1 MNALRVA
8 IIGTGMIAEVHA
20 RAVRM
25 VGGRLVGVLGS
36 RPERGAQAAQRW
48 GGRGYLDLEELLAD
62 TPDVVHVCTPNA
74 THAPYVRALLAA
86 GVAVVCEKPLGLDGA
101 EAHELA
107 DLARRAGVVAT
118 VPFVYRYHPLVREI
132 RSRVARGGLGR
143 VLLMHGTYLQDWML
157 DARTA
162 NWRVDPALG
171 GGSRAF
177 ADIGS
182 HWCDLVE
189 FVSGERFEAA
199 SAQFSLAHPERPIG
213 SDHAFGGGVAT
224 AERPSAPVE
233 TEDAAIVALRT
244 RSGVPAS
251 VVVSQVSAGRKNRL
265 WFEIDGTSASA
276 VFDQEAPETVWF
288 GTTNGASVLRRAE
301 AEPSPEQARL
311 NAFPA
316 GHAQGWG
323 DAFAAFVAD
332 TYAAVRGEAPDG
344 LPTFDD
350 GARAADIVDAVR
362 ASALSASWEAV
373 AAS

>member
-1 MNALRVA
+1 VSALRVA

-20 RAVRM
+20 RAVRT
-25 VGGRLVGVLGS
+25 VAARLIGVLGS
-36 RPERGAQAAQRW
+36 RPERGAQAAARW
-48 GGRGYLDLEELLAD
+48 GGRGYVDLDDLLAD
-62 TPDVVHVCTPNA
+62 GPDVVHVCTPNA
-74 THAPYVRALLAA
+74 THAPYVRALLGA
-86 GVAVVCEKPLGLDGA
+86 GIAVVCEKPLGMDAA
-101 EAHELA
+101 EAHGLA
-107 DLARRAGVVAT
+107 ELARRAGVVAT

-157 DARTA
+157 DSRAA

-189 FVSGERFEAA
+189 FVSGERFDAA
-199 SAQFSLAHPERPIG
+199 SAQFALAHAERPVG
-213 SDHAFGGGVAT
+213 SDHAFGGVAT
-224 AERPSAPVE
+224 RHRPTAVVE
-233 TEDAAIVALRT
+233 TEDAAIVSLRT

-276 VFDQEAPETVWF
+276 VFDQETPETVWF
-288 GTTNGASVLRRAE
+288 GTTNGASILRRAE
-301 AEPSPEQARL
+301 AEPSPAQARL

-362 ASALSASWEAV
+362 ASVLSASWEPV
-373 AAS
+373 AAH

>member
-20 RAVRM
+20 RAVRT
-25 VGGRLVGVLGS
+25 VGGRLTGVLGS
-36 RPERGAQAAQRW
+36 RPERGAQAAGRW
-48 GGRGYLDLEELLAD
+48 GGRGYLDLEELLDDA
-62 TPDVVHVCTPNA
+62 PDVVHVCTPNA

-101 EAHELA
+101 EARELA
-107 DLARRAGVVAT
+107 ALARRAGVVAT

-132 RSRVARGGLGR
+132 RSRVSQGRLGR

-189 FVSGERFEAA
+189 FVSGERFDAA
-199 SAQFSLAHPERPIG
+199 SAQFALAHPERPAG
-213 SDHAFGGGVAT
+213 SDNAFGGAAT

-276 VFDQEAPETVWF
+276 VFDQETPETVWF
-288 GTTNGASVLRRAE
+288 GTTKGASILRRAE
-301 AEPSPEQARL
+301 AEPSSEQARL

-332 TYAAVRGEAPDG
+332 TYAAVHGDAPEG

-362 ASALSASWEAV
+362 ASALSASWETV
-373 AAS
+373 AAP